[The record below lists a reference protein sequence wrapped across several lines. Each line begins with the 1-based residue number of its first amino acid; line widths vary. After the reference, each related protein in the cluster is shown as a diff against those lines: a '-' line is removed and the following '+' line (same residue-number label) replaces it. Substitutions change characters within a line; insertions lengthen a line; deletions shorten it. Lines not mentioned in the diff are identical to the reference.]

1 MRALFRATVV
11 AAAVATAVSHA
22 SLAHAIHFDVK
33 VGLDGPAV
41 PGSTLTTGFFGDL
54 PITVLPIDVATG
66 HSVFPADF
74 GDFEGGPRSTDD
86 PGFQAFAGA
95 LGAND
100 VIGFRALGTLQQ
112 WDATRGTWAD
122 AQAGVGIRLYGG
134 APPEVAEAYLLY
146 LTMPQFAPP
155 DALENFLY
163 YNAGTL
169 FTGSGISG
177 PSIALIDGASATG
190 AFHSHL
196 DWFIEGDAPATA
208 YMLTL
213 QLTDDAS
220 VGGRGIYEDSDP
232 FHIVFNYGLAQ
243 AQYDAAFLSRVTPAV
258 PEPSAA
264 LMLMLGLGLLAGR
277 RYIGRC

>member
-1 MRALFRATVV
+1 MRAFFRAVVV
-11 AAAVATAVSHA
+11 ATVFHA
-22 SLAHAIHFDVK
+22 SLAHAIHFDVE
-33 VGLDGPAV
+33 VGLNGPAT
-41 PGSTLTTGFFGDL
+41 PGSKLTTGIFGDL
-54 PITVLPIDVATG
+54 PISVLPIDVATG

-95 LGAND
+95 LGAHD

-112 WDATRGTWAD
+112 WNEATGTWSD
-122 AQAGVGIRLYGG
+122 AQAGIGIRLYGG
-134 APPEVAEAYLLY
+134 APPAVAEAYLLA

-155 DALENFLY
+155 NALENYLY

-177 PSIALIDGASATG
+177 PTTALIDGASATG

-196 DWFIEGDAPATA
+196 DWFLEGVAPSSA
-208 YMLTL
+208 YLLTL

-220 VGGRGIYEDSDP
+220 VGGQGIYEDSDP
-232 FHIVFNYGLAQ
+232 FHVLFNYRLTQ
-243 AQYDAAFLSRVTPAV
+243 AQYDTAFLSRVTPAV

-264 LMLMLGLGLLAGR
+264 LMLLLGLALLAGR
-277 RYIGRC
+277 RYAGRQVP